1 MFINMVPPEVP
12 YQWLDDKCL
21 ERFAAE
27 VINGRQI
34 KNTVRTARALAVSNG
49 VPLDVTHIETS
60 LRAIRDFETDFTE
73 GAEQVQS
80 IAEGQEGPSRKRK
93 RV

>member
-1 MFINMVPPEVP
+1 MISPEVP

-21 ERFAAE
+21 EGFAAE

-34 KNTVRTARALAVSNG
+34 KNSVRTAHALAISNG

-60 LRAIRDFETDFTE
+60 LRAMRNFETDFTE
-73 GAEQVQS
+73 GGEQVES
-80 IAEGQEGPSRKRK
+80 IAEGQEDSSRKRK